1 MDILSLV
8 FRPRLFNSHHF
19 SLCQYHARKHVWIL
33 VERQSVVAF
42 ANFPNELITGRGSVR
57 ASNFGRAVHAKGDV
71 STREERR
78 GWEHWSVLLRSINGA
93 VIRECINNFGIIN
106 SRIILRERSWLE
118 TLPAALPRKQD
129 YILYRVRLC
138 LHKDATWTYHGL
150 GIGKRIVD
158 QSNNFP
164 FLYFLFFFSFV
175 REEFWFCIF
184 VLIVKEVSIYLYVF
198 SFFHF
203 FVLCLWD
210 KLWCFNIVLIIGWI
224 ESCIHYTSF
233 LFYAFRSLLR
243 QIFLFLS

>member
-1 MDILSLV
+1 MYFVHSFKFQYLKITFIFPINAWTFSVQCFAHDCSTVTTFLSV
-8 FRPRLFNSHHF
+8 SIM
-19 SLCQYHARKHVWIL
+19 HVNTF
-33 VERQSVVAF
+33 EYSSRDSVVAF

-164 FLYFLFFFSFV
+164 FLYFLF
-175 REEFWFCIF
+175 
-184 VLIVKEVSIYLYVF
+184 
-198 SFFHF
+198 SFFFVKGTLILYFHSYCKRSVNLLVRLF
-203 FVLCLWD
+203 FL
-210 KLWCFNIVLIIGWI
+210 
-224 ESCIHYTSF
+224 SF
-233 LFYAFRSLLR
+233 FCSLLMR
-243 QIFLFLS
+243 

>member
-1 MDILSLV
+1 M
-8 FRPRLFNSHHF
+8 
-19 SLCQYHARKHVWIL
+19 HVNTF
-33 VERQSVVAF
+33 EYSSRDSVVAF

-164 FLYFLFFFSFV
+164 FLYFLF
-175 REEFWFCIF
+175 
-184 VLIVKEVSIYLYVF
+184 
-198 SFFHF
+198 SFFFF
-203 FVLCLWD
+203 FV
-210 KLWCFNIVLIIGWI
+210 KGTLILYFH
-224 ESCIHYTSF
+224 SYCKRSVNLLVRLFFLSF
-233 LFYAFRSLLR
+233 FCSLLMR
-243 QIFLFLS
+243 